1 MPTLSA
7 PTIPV
12 FWISVVLAVLAL
24 LGHFAKIPFI
34 TEYQFWVAIVG
45 LCGPVLGQYPQ
56 GHVAFVTRLRSAR
69 NPRPRASPREFR

>member
-24 LGHFAKIPFI
+24 LGHFAKIPFV
-34 TEYQFWVAIVG
+34 TEYQFWVAIVAYV
-45 LCGPVLGQYPQ
+45 VLLLGNLLK
-56 GHVAFVTRLRSAR
+56 GA
-69 NPRPRASPREFR
+69 